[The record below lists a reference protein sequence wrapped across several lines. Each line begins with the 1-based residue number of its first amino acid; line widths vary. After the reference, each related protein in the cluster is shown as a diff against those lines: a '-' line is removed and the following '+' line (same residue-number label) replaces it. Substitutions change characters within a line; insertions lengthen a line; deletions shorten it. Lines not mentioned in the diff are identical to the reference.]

1 MAHPVARMTMRIF
14 TASKPPSR
22 RTKKDSERGFT
33 LVELMVVIF
42 IIGIASTAVVMTARS
57 PDRGAR
63 DEAEQLAARIAAL
76 RDQSILQ
83 SRSMAVWV
91 RPSGYGFETRSEGQ
105 WKPLSEAPFA
115 TSDWRR
121 GTSVQIG
128 GARQMRVAFDSTGLP
143 SNAAS
148 IGIKRDDALVT
159 VNLAA
164 TGDVRVA
171 R

>member
-1 MAHPVARMTMRIF
+1 MRIS
-14 TASKPPSR
+14 TASKPPR
-22 RTKKDSERGFT
+22 LHLKESERGFT

-42 IIGIASTAVVMTARS
+42 IIGIASAAVVMTAGA

-76 RDQSILQ
+76 RDHAILQ

-91 RPSGYGFETRSEGQ
+91 RPSGYGFEARAQGV

-115 TSDWRR
+115 TSEWRR
-121 GTSVQIG
+121 GTSVQLG

-148 IGIKRDDALVT
+148 IGIKRGDATIT

>member
-1 MAHPVARMTMRIF
+1 MRIF
-14 TASKPPSR
+14 TANKPSR
-22 RTKKDSERGFT
+22 TIPENERGFT

-42 IIGIASTAVVMTARS
+42 IIGVASTAVVLTAGS

-63 DEAEQLAARIAAL
+63 NEAEQLAARIAAL
-76 RDQSILQ
+76 RDQAVLQ
-83 SRSMAVWV
+83 SRTMAMWV
-91 RPSGYGFETRSEGQ
+91 RPSGYGFEMRLAGRWQ
-105 WKPLSEAPFA
+105 PLAEAPFA
-115 TSDWRR
+115 TSDWQR

-128 GARQMRVAFDSTGLP
+128 GARQIRVAFDSTGLP

-148 IGIKRDDALVT
+148 IGIKRGDALAT
-159 VNLAA
+159 VKLAA

>member
-1 MAHPVARMTMRIF
+1 MRIS
-14 TASKPPSR
+14 TASKPSR
-22 RTKKDSERGFT
+22 INIPDSERGFT

-42 IIGIASTAVVMTARS
+42 IVGLASAAVVMTARS

-76 RDQSILQ
+76 RDHAILQ
-83 SRSMAVWV
+83 SRTMAVWV
-91 RPSGYGFETRSEGQ
+91 RPSGYGFETRDAGA
-105 WKPLSEAPFA
+105 WKPLSQAPFA

-121 GTSVQIG
+121 GTAVQMSG
-128 GARQMRVAFDSTGLP
+128 NQQMRIAFDSTGTP
-143 SNAAS
+143 STAAS
-148 IGIKRDDALVT
+148 IGIKHGEASVT
-159 VNLAA
+159 VELAA

>member
-1 MAHPVARMTMRIF
+1 MRIS
-14 TASKPPSR
+14 TASKPSHINIP
-22 RTKKDSERGFT
+22 DSERGFT

-42 IIGIASTAVVMTARS
+42 IIGLASSAVVMTARS
-57 PDRGAR
+57 PERGAR
-63 DEAEQLAARIAAL
+63 DEAEHLAARIAAV
-76 RDQSILQ
+76 RDHAILQ
-83 SRSMAVWV
+83 SRTMAVWV
-91 RPSGYGFETRSEGQ
+91 RPSGYGFETRSDGT
-105 WKPLSEAPFA
+105 WRPLSQAPFA

-121 GTSVQIG
+121 GTSVQID
-128 GARQMRVAFDSTGLP
+128 GARQMRIAFDSTGLP

-148 IGIKRDDALVT
+148 IAIKRGDALVT

>member
-1 MAHPVARMTMRIF
+1 MRIF
-14 TASKPPSR
+14 TASKPPSNPHM
-22 RTKKDSERGFT
+22 KNKEHGFT

-42 IIGIASTAVVMTARS
+42 IIGIASTAVVMTSAS

-83 SRSMAVWV
+83 SRTMAVWV
-91 RPSGYGFETRSEGQ
+91 RPSGYGFETRSAGE

-115 TSDWRR
+115 SNDWRR
-121 GTSVQIG
+121 GTSVQLG
-128 GARQMRVAFDSTGLP
+128 GTRQIRVAFDSTGLP

-148 IGIKRDDALVT
+148 IGITRGDALVT
-159 VNLAA
+159 VKLAA

>member
-1 MAHPVARMTMRIF
+1 MRIS
-14 TASKPPSR
+14 TASKSPR
-22 RTKKDSERGFT
+22 LHLNDSERGFT

-42 IIGIASTAVVMTARS
+42 IIGIASAAVVMTAGA
-57 PDRGAR
+57 PNRGAR

-76 RDQSILQ
+76 RDHAILQ

-91 RPSGYGFETRSEGQ
+91 RPSGYGFEARAQGAWQ
-105 WKPLSEAPFA
+105 PLSEAPFA
-115 TSDWRR
+115 TSEWRR
-121 GTSVQIG
+121 GTSVQLG

-148 IGIKRDDALVT
+148 IGIKRGDAMIT

>member
-1 MAHPVARMTMRIF
+1 MTMRIF
-14 TASKPPSR
+14 TASKPPSFP
-22 RTKKDSERGFT
+22 DIPEGERGFT

-42 IIGIASTAVVMTARS
+42 IIGLASAAVVMTARS

-76 RDQSILQ
+76 RDQAILQ
-83 SRSMAVWV
+83 SRTMAVWV
-91 RPSGYGFETRSEGQ
+91 RPSGYGFETRSKGL
-105 WKPLSEAPFA
+105 WKPLSEAPFS
-115 TSDWRR
+115 TSDWQR
-121 GTSVQIG
+121 GTKVQIG
-128 GARQMRVAFDSTGLP
+128 GARQMRLAFDSTGLP

-148 IGIKRDDALVT
+148 IGVKRGTALVT
-159 VNLAA
+159 VNLTA

>member
-1 MAHPVARMTMRIF
+1 MRIS
-14 TASKPPSR
+14 TASKPSHINIP
-22 RTKKDSERGFT
+22 DSERGFT

-42 IIGIASTAVVMTARS
+42 IVGLASLAVVMTARS
-57 PDRGAR
+57 PERGAR
-63 DEAEQLAARIAAL
+63 DEAEHLAARIAAV
-76 RDQSILQ
+76 RDHAILQ
-83 SRSMAVWV
+83 SRTMAVWV
-91 RPSGYGFETRSEGQ
+91 RPSGYGFETRSDGT
-105 WKPLSEAPFA
+105 WRPLSQAPFA

-121 GTSVQIG
+121 GTSVQID
-128 GARQMRVAFDSTGLP
+128 GARQMRIAFDSTGLP

-148 IGIKRDDALVT
+148 IAIKRGDALVT